1 MGAALSLRSANDFLG
16 ISDWITCVLSG
27 KSGADWAASAA
38 RRCVGRC
45 AVTAGGGGVAGRSG
59 TAVVKRTRRTREDY
73 SLQRR
78 ARRRRSR
85 RPAVRIRR
93 SSVIFILPRTI
104 FRVTSPIGPGSLP
117 KAAVPSL
124 TEICTGGVAVPCSA
138 QIFSVI
144 AAVCPDSSGDGTPL
158 RCLRQHDASRTHNAC
173 CFSFPAAFPA
183 AQMAPVLPADASIPA
198 FPAERTT
205 NCGVGGR
212 PRDSGNFTCSEGSAA
227 QSVRAGRVAC
237 PASVAVRRHFV
248 SFLPAALR
256 RLTRFAAPPGVKN
269 NTQFCQRTAV

>member
-1 MGAALSLRSANDFLG
+1 MQPYCTYCFIYHG
-16 ISDWITCVLSG
+16 ISTIIPLVILSN
-27 KSGADWAASAA
+27 
-38 RRCVGRC
+38 
-45 AVTAGGGGVAGRSG
+45 
-59 TAVVKRTRRTREDY
+59 
-73 SLQRR
+73 
-78 ARRRRSR
+78 RRS
-85 RPAVRIRR
+85 V
-93 SSVIFILPRTI
+93 
-104 FRVTSPIGPGSLP
+104 
-117 KAAVPSL
+117 
-124 TEICTGGVAVPCSA
+124 
-138 QIFSVI
+138 
-144 AAVCPDSSGDGTPL
+144 
-158 RCLRQHDASRTHNAC
+158 

-256 RLTRFAAPPGVKN
+256 RLTRFAAPPSAKN